1 MELNRRR
8 LIACAG
14 GTLVFALAPWEIAH
28 GAKMVAVRMWPAEEY
43 TRVTIETDIPLKFKH
58 FFVRSSTP
66 IRFVI
71 DIEGL
76 TLTETLRRQIAAVK
90 PEDPYIEAMR
100 IGQYKPG
107 VVRLVMDLKTEVK
120 PEVFLLKPFANYQYR
135 LVFDIYPVHPRDE
148 VSRILAELELSP
160 DNESN
165 TDSDPLAAML
175 SQLGRESGEKKT
187 STPSKPSKQP
197 DDPKSSKKDQPSP
210 QSRKITIVVDPGHG
224 GEDPGAI
231 GRRKTMEKTVVLQIG
246 RRLARLI
253 NAQPNMR
260 AVMTRNSD
268 HFVSLGGRV
277 AIARRVRA
285 HMLVSIH
292 ADAWVKSTARGSSV
306 FALSQRGATSS
317 AARWLAKSQNESD
330 LIGGVN
336 IANVDKTLARVI
348 VDMTSS
354 WTIGYSLS
362 LGSSVLGELKKI
374 NRLHK
379 SKVEQAGFAV
389 LKGQGIPSILVE
401 TAFISNPQEERLLRS
416 AAHQQKLAQAIL
428 TGIKKQLAADP
439 SILRD

>member
-1 MELNRRR
+1 
-8 LIACAG
+8 
-14 GTLVFALAPWEIAH
+14 
-28 GAKMVAVRMWPAEEY
+28 
-43 TRVTIETDIPLKFKH
+43 
-58 FFVRSSTP
+58 
-66 IRFVI
+66 
-71 DIEGL
+71 
-76 TLTETLRRQIAAVK
+76 
-90 PEDPYIEAMR
+90 
-100 IGQYKPG
+100 
-107 VVRLVMDLKTEVK
+107 
-120 PEVFLLKPFANYQYR
+120 
-135 LVFDIYPVHPRDE
+135 
-148 VSRILAELELSP
+148 
-160 DNESN
+160 
-165 TDSDPLAAML
+165 
-175 SQLGRESGEKKT
+175 
-187 STPSKPSKQP
+187 
-197 DDPKSSKKDQPSP
+197 
-210 QSRKITIVVDPGHG
+210 
-224 GEDPGAI
+224 
-231 GRRKTMEKTVVLQIG
+231 MEKTVVLQIG

-362 LGSSVLGELKKI
+362 LGSSVLGELKNI